1 MNAIIG
7 QPEIQLVADAIAS
20 VLDGNG
26 AEAVLQRV
34 RQLIFELCR
43 RYPVYGERGT
53 ISGEA

>member
-34 RQLIFELCR
+34 RQLVFELCR

-53 ISGEA
+53 ISGEV

>member
-34 RQLIFELCR
+34 RQLVFELCR
-43 RYPVYGERGT
+43 RYLVFGERGT